1 MERERVA
8 AEGNFDIVSDSVE
21 ILNPGR
27 EKRFRRVGIS
37 HLRAASTGKLNPLR
51 RVFFD
56 ELLLIPS
63 EE

>member
-1 MERERVA
+1 VA
-8 AEGNFDIVSDSVE
+8 AEGDFDVVGDSVE

-27 EKRFRRVGIS
+27 EKRIRSLGIS
-37 HLRAASTGKLNPLR
+37 HLRAAPTGKLEPLGS
-51 RVFFD
+51 VFFD

>member
-1 MERERVA
+1 MAGECD
-8 AEGNFDIVSDSVE
+8 FDVVCDSVE

-27 EKRFRRVGIS
+27 KKRIRSLGIG
-37 HLRAASTGKLNPLR
+37 HLRTASTGKLEPLGG
-51 RVFFD
+51 VFFD